1 MNQSEL
7 VHKLDEFFNVQH
19 FHEHELWS
27 RIVPAN
33 NMAVYQRVVRPEFY
47 QGLWNGLMLDSTA
60 EIDRVYLIVFPG
72 QAVLDTILALEL
84 EREAPGALIFA
95 HHPADFEESDRG
107 FRGISE
113 AQLED
118 MREHHIS
125 YYCCH
130 APLDNHPEISTVV
143 ALAKALKVHDWQP
156 IADERGYTE
165 GVHGHVHDMD
175 FVKFAERIAEVTE
188 LPYIRYAQ
196 TRFNGQPV
204 ERVAVIPG
212 GGDKP
217 GQLERVNNLGCDTYV
232 TGHWWL
238 QGNYDYAEQQRAKMR
253 DVVPQM
259 PMNLIGTS
267 HYASEMVVL
276 RDQMP
281 AWFRNAGIEARFIKQ
296 PDPWR

>member
-7 VHKLDEFFNVQH
+7 VYKLDEFFAVQR

-33 NMAVYQRVVRPEFY
+33 ALAVYQRFVRTEFF
-47 QGLWNGLMLDSTA
+47 QGTWNGLMLDSTS

-95 HHPADFEESDRG
+95 HHPADFEESGKG
-107 FRGISE
+107 FKGISE

-118 MREHHIS
+118 LREHHIS

-130 APLDNHPEISTVV
+130 APLDNHPEISTVL
-143 ALAKALKVHDWQP
+143 ALAKALKVHEVQP
-156 IADERGYTE
+156 ITDEGGHTE

-175 FVKFAERIAEVTE
+175 FGKFTERIAEVTE

-204 ERVAVIPG
+204 THVAVIPG

-217 GQLERVNNLGCDTYV
+217 AQLERVRDLGCDTYV
-232 TGHWWL
+232 TGQWWL
-238 QGNYDYAEQQRAKMR
+238 LGNYDYAEQQRAQMR
-253 DVVPQM
+253 DVVPHM

-281 AWFRNAGIEARFIKQ
+281 GWFRNAGIEARFIKQ